1 MSSRIRWL
9 LIPVLAAML
18 WAGSAWAGTVTA
30 SGFLYKP
37 ALGASGTTEK
47 NLFDA
52 GFDRVDDR
60 LGNEI
65 WVGDP
70 NYGTTLSAA
79 ITAIG
84 SNTAILRVPPGTVS
98 IAADLTIPANI
109 TLKPERGAIFAI
121 ATGKTLTING
131 GFVDEL
137 CRYFSCTGTG
147 KVVFGT
153 GSIQEVPPQWWYDGG
168 GDWSAA
174 FQSAADS
181 VAQVG
186 RASDGGDNR
195 NTGGVIRLVAGAYTL
210 NSTVTVY
217 EAMSVLGAGQESTHL
232 TYTGTGPAF
241 DFTSHGNWNTRG
253 PRFKGFTLFCS
264 GASACGL
271 RIGDPKTDI
280 LNTVHDNTALHPK
293 VEDVF
298 FRGDYTNPFAI
309 QWNVAFGGEIKGCS
323 FTRFIRQIDFHG
335 SDENIIEGNRFSEG
349 EVQVAIDAG
358 FPIEGMTAGNPTV
371 VTWTGHGLT
380 TGKKVALFAMKQ
392 ANWVNYNGYGYYA
405 VTKIDDDHFSLA
417 FDSTTWGAYNA
428 STDPGLIS
436 YEYWSGS
443 RNRIINNSFL
453 VPTNGALAFILSGDA
468 QPWICHNFFE
478 NYLSYGTTNYI
489 VKFLPRTG
497 NITLNNNSLEI
508 GTGAT
513 TLGSFD
519 FGGINFWNGTG
530 GISSLTCIGNGPMNN
545 SAYTQLAANFG
556 LANRNWRWFH
566 KFSGYRCKVVHYGNA
581 QPIDDS
587 FPFNSQERQTWPGNT
602 AFVGGLDYPGLTS
615 ETTSGKVWV
624 SEVGAWNFNYP
635 SATKADTLLSWL
647 HTGVNGTVSIMIEA
661 KAGVTSQQVKVER
674 LNGEVTGATATQAL
688 TTSWAWY
695 KVFTGAAVTDLGI
708 NLWND
713 DTTHNGAVYLRRVVV
728 MYENS
733 TLYCLGTW
741 QYPFWMGSYSLWV
754 NASSG
759 KLYKKNGTPANDTDG
774 TIVGSE

>member
-1 MSSRIRWL
+1 MIQALFAL
-9 LIPVLAAML
+9 LGVLVLVTQVAAAP
-18 WAGSAWAGTVTA
+18 WTSNN
-30 SGFLYKP
+30 FFYKP
-37 ALGASGTTEK
+37 SLGARGAEEKAKFDSG
-47 NLFDA
+47 L
-52 GFDRVDDR
+52 DRVDTR
-60 LGNEI
+60 LGNEK
-65 WVGDP
+65 WLNDP
-70 NYGTTLSAA
+70 AYGGNLR
-79 ITAIG
+79 TAIG
-84 SNTAILRVPPGTVS
+84 ALASTSTVLSIPPGTWAIS
-98 IAADLTIPANI
+98 ADLIVPANI
-109 TLKPERGAIFAI
+109 TLKLVHGAVFSIGDA
-121 ATGKTLTING
+121 ATLTING
-131 GFVDEL
+131 IIEAGH
-137 CRYFSCTGTG
+137 YQIFSCSGTG

-153 GSIQEVPPQWWYDGG
+153 GSIQEAHPKWWYAGG

-186 RASDGGDNR
+186 RASGAGVNR

-241 DFTSHGNWNTRG
+241 NFTAHGGWNTMG
-253 PRFKGFTLFCS
+253 PRFKGFTLSCS

-280 LNTVHDNTALHPK
+280 LNTVHDNTALYPLA
-293 VEDVF
+293 EDILF
-298 FRGDYTNPFAI
+298 LGGYTNPFAI
-309 QWNVAFGGEIKGCS
+309 QWNVTFAGRIRDCGFS
-323 FTRFIRQIDFHG
+323 RFIRQIDFHG

-519 FGGINFWNGTG
+519 FGSANYWTAG
-530 GISSLTCIGNGPMNN
+530 GLNSIQCLGNSPIACSGYDLLP
-545 SAYTQLAANFG
+545 ANFNFSG
-556 LANRNWRWFH
+556 RSIRFFN
-566 KFSGYRCKVVHYGNA
+566 KFSGYRFKLVHQGNA

-602 AFVGGLDYPGLTS
+602 AFVGGLDYPGLTN
-615 ETTSGKVWV
+615 EPTNGKIWV
-624 SEVGAWNFNYP
+624 PEVGAWEIAYP
-635 SATKADTLLSWL
+635 TATKADTLLSWL

-713 DTTHNGAVYLRRVVV
+713 DTTHNGAVYLRRVVAT
-728 MYENS
+728 Y
-733 TLYCLGTW
+733 
-741 QYPFWMGSYSLWV
+741 
-754 NASSG
+754 
-759 KLYKKNGTPANDTDG
+759 D
-774 TIVGSE
+774 